1 MVVNYEFFF
10 IFLTCNSSILS
21 DVVLI
26 LNLPIVIYSKVPLKS
41 KKLIGLENF
50 EIFKKKQHSEIYLK
64 IEIKEDCAY
73 SQRGQKPYPLVVAC
87 NDFPEKVCVCCDIT
101 FPNDITFMSRHGRL
115 INFNGK
121 FGFFSR

>member
-1 MVVNYEFFF
+1 MIFFLNFSYLRF
-10 IFLTCNSSILS
+10 IYFSRFYTYLKFAHCESIQKVLQKVRNS
-21 DVVLI
+21 
-26 LNLPIVIYSKVPLKS
+26 
-41 KKLIGLENF
+41 LENF
-50 EIFKKKQHSEIYLK
+50 EIFKKKQHSEIYVK
-64 IEIKEDCAY
+64 TEIKKDCTY

-87 NDFPEKVCVCCDIT
+87 NDFPEKVCVCVAICIT